1 MQGGVKVTEAESK
14 PVDLDQ
20 IRLLRESAE
29 GFLSKEAS
37 LQRLRRLRLEKKGF
51 DRVLWRSIAE
61 MGWTG
66 LRIPEQYGGLGLG
79 LGEMAAVAELC
90 GVHLLP
96 EPLVPVAGFAAQ
108 LLALGGNSA
117 LQARLLP
124 LIASGELIAAVA
136 WQGVDLHCTDTAKSG
151 ATAVRTGDGFDL
163 SGGLRFIRP
172 GADCDGYL
180 VSAVAAEGLV
190 LCWLPANTSGMRI
203 QTEVA
208 ADGSLEGRLVLER
221 VRVPAEQVL
230 GLGAAAASA
239 LRRAFD
245 ETLVLSG
252 AELLG
257 VARRALDITLE
268 YLRTRVQFGR
278 PIGSFQSLQHRAVD
292 LLIQK
297 ELASALVDEAVACA
311 ASKQDADAFSAMASR
326 VKSRCGDAAFAIT
339 REAIQLHGAI
349 GFTDECDIGLYL
361 KRAMALSAWLGNGAQ
376 HRRRYASLAV
386 LPGTLR

>member
-1 MQGGVKVTEAESK
+1 MTAIEQK
-14 PVDLDQ
+14 PAVDVEQ

-29 GFLSKEAS
+29 GFLSKEAGP
-37 LQRLRRLRLEKKGF
+37 QRLRRLRSEQKDF
-51 DRVLWRSIAE
+51 DRARWRSIAE

-79 LGEMAAVAELC
+79 LPEMAAVAELC
-90 GVHLLP
+90 GAHLLP

-108 LLALGGNSA
+108 LLALGDNPA

-124 LIASGELIAAVA
+124 MIASGELIAAVA
-136 WQGVDLHCTDTAKSG
+136 WQGVNLRCTDPATSG
-151 ATAVRTGDGFDL
+151 ATALKSGNGFGL
-163 SGGLRFIRP
+163 SGALRFVRP

-180 VSAVAAEGLV
+180 VSATAPDGLV
-190 LCWLPANTSGMRI
+190 LCWLPAQASGMRV
-203 QTEVA
+203 QSESV
-208 ADGSLEGRLVLER
+208 ADGSLEGRLVLEG
-221 VRVPAEQVL
+221 VRVSAEDVL
-230 GLGAAAASA
+230 ARGPIATGA

-245 ETLVLSG
+245 ETLVLTG

-278 PIGSFQSLQHRAVD
+278 PIGSFQALQHRAVD
-292 LLIQK
+292 MLLQK
-297 ELASALVDEAVACA
+297 ELSSALVAEAAACA
-311 ASKQDADAFSAMASR
+311 AAEQEAEAFSAMASR

-361 KRAMALSAWLGNGAQ
+361 KRAMVLSAWLGNGAQ

-386 LPGTLR
+386 LPQVQR

>member
-1 MQGGVKVTEAESK
+1 MTGVESK
-14 PVDLDQ
+14 PAVDLEQ

-29 GFLSKEAS
+29 GFLSREAGP
-37 LQRLRRLRLEKKGF
+37 QRLRRLRSEKKDF
-51 DRVLWRSIAE
+51 DRALWRSIAE

-108 LLALGGNSA
+108 LLVLGDNPP

-124 LIASGELIAAVA
+124 LIASGELVMAVA
-136 WQGVDLHCTDTAKSG
+136 WQGVAMRCTDPAESG
-151 ATAVRTGDGFDL
+151 ATAVRAGDGFGL
-163 SGGLRFIRP
+163 SGVLRFIRP

-180 VSAVAAEGLV
+180 VSAAAREGLA
-190 LCWLPANTSGMRI
+190 LCWLPADAVGMRV
-203 QTEVA
+203 QSEVA
-208 ADGSLEGRLVLER
+208 ADGSLEGRLVLEE
-221 VRVPAEQVL
+221 VRVPDGHVL
-230 GLGAAAASA
+230 GLGMAAAGV

-245 ETLVLSG
+245 ETLVLTG

-278 PIGSFQSLQHRAVD
+278 PIGSFQALQHRAVD
-292 LLIQK
+292 LLLQK

-311 ASKQDADAFSAMASR
+311 AAEQEADVFSAMASR

-339 REAIQLHGAI
+339 RDAIQLHGAI

-361 KRAMALSAWLGNGAQ
+361 KRAMVLSAWLGNGAQ
-376 HRRRYASLAV
+376 HRRRYASLTV
-386 LPGTLR
+386 LPATLR